1 MRSILKL
8 IKNLYKIRNCN
19 YVLSKEN
26 IDNKKFKVCL
36 EYHLGNCKGPCE
48 DKQKETEYEND
59 ISEIKKHFKWRT
71 IELKNSLKKEM
82 SDFSQDLNFEKS
94 QEIKGKILQIESFT
108 SKSIVVNDKVN
119 NIDVLGLMEDEK
131 YYFVNFLKINNGM
144 IIGSETLKTK
154 KKINIHSEN

>member
-26 IDNKKFKVCL
+26 IDDKKFKVCL

-59 ISEIKKHFKWRT
+59 ISELRNIFKRKNDRAYQFIKKR
-71 IELKNSLKKEM
+71 N
-82 SDFSQDLNFEKS
+82 
-94 QEIKGKILQIESFT
+94 
-108 SKSIVVNDKVN
+108 V
-119 NIDVLGLMEDEK
+119 
-131 YYFVNFLKINNGM
+131 
-144 IIGSETLKTK
+144 
-154 KKINIHSEN
+154 